1 MVRGTLPENALLKD
15 QNTFAS
21 IAEAKGTLP
30 ETVISEPSV
39 PIIAKIEHRKVC
51 SSYLGVA
58 LIRAIM
64 GNMKFYCYAA
74 KILYKH

>member
-1 MVRGTLPENALLKD
+1 MVRGTLPENARED

-58 LIRAIM
+58 LIRAIV
-64 GNMKFYCYAA
+64 GSLKFNCYAA
-74 KILYKH
+74 RILYDH

>member
-1 MVRGTLPENALLKD
+1 MVRGTLPENDLMKG

-21 IAEAKGTLP
+21 IVEAKGTLP
-30 ETVISEPSV
+30 ETVISEQSV
-39 PIIAKIEHRKVC
+39 LIIAKIEHREVC